1 MGVNILS
8 KTVTRQRRGCDLN
21 PGPSAPE
28 SSTLTTRLP
37 SYPIVDGCPNSLPQ
51 RASYG
56 GCAEPLPG
64 LSLPLR
70 KYREMKVCPNTK
82 IRAAS
87 AMRLSLPLLKQL
99 AIPSCKQWFHAK
111 TITTIKAKFHY
122 TGPTRQSPRTL
133 SETRVCGPGLAKKSA
148 RVRSGPCSGI

>member
-1 MGVNILS
+1 MYSLS

-21 PGPSAPE
+21 PSPARYHSA
-28 SSTLTTRLP
+28 
-37 SYPIVDGCPNSLPQ
+37 I
-51 RASYG
+51 SYG